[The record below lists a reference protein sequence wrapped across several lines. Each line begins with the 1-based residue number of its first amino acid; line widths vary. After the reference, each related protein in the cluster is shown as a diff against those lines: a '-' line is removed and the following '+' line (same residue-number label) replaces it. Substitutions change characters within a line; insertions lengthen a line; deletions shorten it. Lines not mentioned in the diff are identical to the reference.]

1 MYKILYI
8 NCHYS
13 MLLIF
18 LFFVISCDYVFTYDM
33 SIKSASCSLSF
44 VMTYQCRGKNHKGRK
59 DIFPEAIKT
68 HTRLFQMQYNK
79 CWTKWKRKRREYII
93 YHFDVS
99 LEKMYSYI
107 VSKITSPT
115 HKMTFIFIL
124 KFSLH
129 LSISEELYTNYTVM
143 YFEHL
148 PVSQCLI

>member
-8 NCHYS
+8 IYINCHHS
-13 MLLIF
+13 MFLIF
-18 LFFVISCDYVFTYDM
+18 LFFFISCDYVFTYDM

-79 CWTKWKRKRREYII
+79 CWATWKRKKKRINHMSFWR
-93 YHFDVS
+93 FFK
-99 LEKMYSYI
+99 KMYSYI

-115 HKMTFIFIL
+115 HNMALIF
-124 KFSLH
+124 S
-129 LSISEELYTNYTVM
+129 SSRYN
-143 YFEHL
+143 
-148 PVSQCLI
+148 